1 MSVESIQLKHEG
13 GCQVTPVYATASEAQ
28 LAQASVL
35 FLAVEGMGCPTCTQ
49 RVRNGLLQI
58 QGVLDAS
65 VELDSG
71 LAKVWFDDGVVT
83 PATVAADLPAA
94 ASDARHSY
102 TARLLAVRSPR
113 EEANHGILR

>member
-1 MSVESIQLKHEG
+1 MESIQLNHEG
-13 GCQVTPVYATASEAQ
+13 GCQVTPMHATANEAQ

-35 FLAVEGMGCPTCTQ
+35 FLAVEGIGCPTCTQ
-49 RVRNGLLQI
+49 RVRNGLLHI

-65 VELDSG
+65 VELESG

-94 ASDARHSY
+94 AGDARHNY
-102 TARLLAVRSPR
+102 TARLLAVRAPR
-113 EEANHGILR
+113 MEANNGFPE